1 METKVKVNPKLPFS
15 TKISTN
21 RSSIVINRNIS
32 SQTHDI
38 VDRESATRS
47 VPTFQKSHAPV
58 TNITET
64 SSVPEKMITFAEMTK
79 KKDSTSTYFSFES
92 PEGLNIRDNPFEY
105 SVNEIVSTIYKN
117 MRELHNA
124 FCKGEL
130 KKNSNY
136 SSFIEPFEKTL
147 KTHTLRHQLIMEM
160 LKKVITIPNTSDS
173 KFIRKLLV
181 YFSHYVISILMIENF
196 DQCRNL
202 NRSATN
208 CFDNYNHTRSQFIEK
223 YTEINKEISRINK
236 LEEELNGIFNEVE
249 DCESRITSCVSALK
263 ITRESKK
270 NLEKTMSRKEESK
283 VTKNERD
290 TLKEYIDSIETLELN
305 IKFAKVDRESLLN
318 KIENFKNETKLDYY
332 RNNLS
337 EMKNDVICAR
347 RYIFPIEDNTIT
359 TVVFDKKHKLT
370 HMCITYVFNVS
381 EKMLNHFNEKWW
393 IPEIDSGISHIIGR
407 F

>member
-1 METKVKVNPKLPFS
+1 METKVKMNPKLPFS
-15 TKISTN
+15 TN
-21 RSSIVINRNIS
+21 RSSVVINRNIG

-47 VPTFQKSHAPV
+47 VPTFRKSYAP
-58 TNITET
+58 ITE
-64 SSVPEKMITFAEMTK
+64 SFSVPQKMITFAEMTK
-79 KKDSTSTYFSFES
+79 KDSSSTLFSFE
-92 PEGLNIRDNPFEY
+92 PQEGLNIRDNPFEY
-105 SVNEIVSTIYKN
+105 SVNEIVSAIYKN

-130 KKNSNY
+130 HKNSNY

-147 KTHTLRHQLIMEM
+147 KTHTLRHQLITEM

-181 YFSHYVISILMIENF
+181 YFSHYVVSILMIDDIE
-196 DQCRNL
+196 QCRSIY
-202 NRSATN
+202 RGAIN
-208 CFDNYNHTRSQFIEK
+208 CFDQYNEIRSQFMEK
-223 YTEINKEISRINK
+223 YTEINKEISRLNK
-236 LEEELNGIFNEVE
+236 LEEELNVIFNEVE
-249 DCESRITSCVSALK
+249 DCESRITSYVSALK
-263 ITRESKK
+263 ITRDSKK

-283 VTKNERD
+283 ITKNERD

-305 IKFAKVDRESLLN
+305 MKFAKVDRESLLN
-318 KIENFKNETKLDYY
+318 KIEKIKNETKLDYY

-347 RYIFPIEDNTIT
+347 RYIFPIEDKTIT
-359 TVVFDKKHKLT
+359 TVLLNENHKLT
-370 HMCITYVFNVS
+370 RMCITYVFNVS
-381 EKMLNHFNEKWW
+381 VKMINHFNEKWW